1 MDNKKITINITYG
14 EMRKLVKAYYAE
26 QGKDVSLRINN
37 EIDNDRFAGS
47 VVTNMFLQEAIQ
59 LSGIKK
65 ITSTEINI
73 NDLKNILRVLLEK
86 QGKELVSLINNA
98 MVDSNVEGY
107 LMGEH
112 TVEFITDK
120 SFTCVVRDKKFT
132 RTRNK

>member
-37 EIDNDRFAGS
+37 EIDNDRFTGS
-47 VVTNMFLQEAIQ
+47 VVTNMFLQETIQ

-73 NDLKNILRVLLEK
+73 NDLKNILRVLLER
-86 QGKELVSLINNA
+86 QGKELVSLTNNA
-98 MVDSNVEGY
+98 MVDAVS
-107 LMGEH
+107 
-112 TVEFITDK
+112 K
-120 SFTCVVRDKKFT
+120 
-132 RTRNK
+132 NKIIAFKN